1 MPTPL
6 TLAALRTLVSAWT
19 PPPRRDGAGVAT
31 GVRALDEALAGGLPP
46 GRLTELV
53 SAPGAGGQ
61 TVLAQLLASL
71 RADRRRLALID
82 AADAFAPGALPPD
95 DLRHLV
101 WARARTLAEALAV
114 ADILVRDGNFAVV
127 VLDLR
132 DVPAR
137 DLQRTPASS
146 WHRLHRLAERQPAA
160 VLVQSSRPVVPAVA
174 WRLAL
179 PGPSRPSRPAPDR
192 EEFVRRLGVE
202 VLRGPV
208 APAEMAG

>member
-1 MPTPL
+1 
-6 TLAALRTLVSAWT
+6 VS
-19 PPPRRDGAGVAT
+19 T
-31 GVRALDEALAGGLPP
+31 GIRALDDALDGGLPP

-53 SAPGAGGQ
+53 SPPGTGGQ
-61 TVLAQLLASL
+61 TVLAQLLGAVRAS
-71 RADRRRLALID
+71 RRRAALID
-82 AADAFAPGALPPD
+82 ATDAFAPEALPAD

-101 WARARTLAEALAV
+101 WARARTLAEALGV

-137 DLQRTPASS
+137 ELQRTPASS

-160 VLVQSSRPVVPAVA
+160 VLVQTGRPVVPAVA

-179 PGPSRPSRPAPDR
+179 AQPLPRPERTPAR
-192 EEFVRRLGVE
+192 EELADRLVPEVRRSRYGALE
-202 VLRGPV
+202 L
-208 APAEMAG
+208 AG